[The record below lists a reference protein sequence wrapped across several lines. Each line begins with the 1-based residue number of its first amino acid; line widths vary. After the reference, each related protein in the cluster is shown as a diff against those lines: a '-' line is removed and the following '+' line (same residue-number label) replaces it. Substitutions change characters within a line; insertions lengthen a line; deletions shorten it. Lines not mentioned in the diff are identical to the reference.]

1 MQPEY
6 LDRLGASLQSFVRE
20 IEQAAA
26 VDIHVVCVDQ
36 PNDTLGV
43 VIAAPTCELRIPKN
57 RRYFPDGAVRHE
69 VLHVKRFLV
78 DRVPMLELADAEE
91 PDDDQLAAEL
101 RNLDNA
107 IEHVLIVPEE
117 IRLHPERRQHWEE
130 VMGRACAGLCCMP
143 AVDRAY
149 ALCMHWTFLRSVLP
163 GSPAIEVAREFAM
176 KHALIE
182 LAIRFEEDFLS
193 LATSKEELV
202 RLVLCRF
209 PHIPKNRAAF
219 RYVNSITRSA
229 YTTPIE

>member
-6 LDRLGASLQSFVRE
+6 LALIGQSVQSFVRE
-20 IEQAAA
+20 VEEAAN
-26 VDIHVVCVDQ
+26 VDIQVICVDK
-36 PNDTLGV
+36 PTDTLEV

-78 DRVPMLELADAEE
+78 DRVPMLVLADKEE
-91 PDDDQLAAEL
+91 PDDQLDAAL
-101 RNLDNA
+101 HDLDNA

-117 IRLHPERRQHWEE
+117 IHFHPERRQCWEHNMRIE
-130 VMGRACAGLCCMP
+130 CARLYGFS
-143 AVDRAY
+143 ADDRAY
-149 ALCMHWTFLRSVLP
+149 ALCMHWTFLRHVLP
-163 GSPAIEVAREFAM
+163 GSPAIEVAREFAV
-176 KHALIE
+176 KHALLE
-182 LAIRFEEDFLS
+182 LAIRFEEEFLS

-229 YTTPIE
+229 YATPIE